1 MSPTSISGGCIEVI
15 TGCMFSGKTDE
26 LIRRLERSEIAGE
39 EVQVFKPV
47 IDDRYGDEVIGSHNG
62 KEWNANVVDTE
73 EESIES
79 IISKAE
85 DLDVVGFDEANFFSE
100 ELIKICEKL
109 ASKGCRVIACGL
121 DQTYRGEPFHPV
133 PSLMAQADYVK
144 KLQAICTECG
154 QPATKTQRLI
164 DGEPAHVDE
173 PTVVV
178 GADEKYQARCRSC
191 HELEK

>member
-1 MSPTSISGGCIEVI
+1 MSPSSISGGHIEVI

-47 IDDRYGDEVIGSHNG
+47 IDDRYGDDIIGAHNG
-62 KEWNANVVDTE
+62 KEWKANVVDVE
-73 EESIES
+73 EESVES
-79 IISKAE
+79 IMDKAE
-85 DLDVVGFDEANFFSE
+85 GAEVIGFDEANFFSE
-100 ELIKICEKL
+100 ELVEICEKL
-109 ASKGCRVIACGL
+109 ASRGCRVIVCGL

-133 PSLMAQADYVK
+133 PELIARADYVK
-144 KLQAICTECG
+144 KLQAICSKCG
-154 QPATKTQRLI
+154 QAATKTQRLI

-191 HELEK
+191 HELKK